1 MDSLEEKLEKI
12 ESILLE
18 KFSPTQDETLSYA
31 SALKLGRSSEKPTPK
46 HQVTFMKQRNCELL
60 ERKEKDARACN
71 IVIHG
76 KKFREIEDDKKYVQN
91 MLKDMSVGAMKA
103 QNVNRIGKNIEEG
116 GIHPLIVKLKTKG
129 DKEKFMANL
138 SQLKGKQDYRGIRIK
153 EDCTPAELALIRG
166 MREEAKQM
174 NSMNA
179 NNTLIWVIRGDP
191 KNGMYLKRVKK
202 ATQ

>member
-1 MDSLEEKLEKI
+1 
-12 ESILLE
+12 
-18 KFSPTQDETLSYA
+18 
-31 SALKLGRSSEKPTPK
+31 
-46 HQVTFMKQRNCELL
+46 
-60 ERKEKDARACN
+60 
-71 IVIHG
+71 
-76 KKFREIEDDKKYVQN
+76 

-116 GIHPLIVKLKTKG
+116 GIHLLIVKLKTKG

-138 SQLKGKQDYRGIRIK
+138 SQLKGKQDYRGIRIT
-153 EDCTPAELALIRG
+153 EDYTPAELGMIRG

-179 NNTLIWVIRGDP
+179 NNTFIWVIRGDP
-191 KNGMYLKRVKK
+191 KNRMYLKRVKK

>member
-103 QNVNRIGKNIEEG
+103 QNVNKNIEEG